1 MKAALLILPAALAAT
16 CAALPVPGAAQNVQ
30 NAQTQYYAHRQLTNP
45 AAMSEAAAVE
55 AALYGQYRLYGF
67 DGAPKEMALQVT
79 APFSIGA
86 GAERSSRYFADGSS
100 DREYRNMFFGF
111 GAYGANVGAYSEY
124 SALLSYAYQV
134 RLSRSVQL
142 AFGVALGASVS
153 GRRYGATNEDAV
165 DPTLVS
171 SSLWQFH
178 SQAGAYLHGDKYY
191 VSVYSPAAVDKAV
204 FLQAGYSAAVGR
216 SSDEGGY
223 YDEAR
228 QKKSTWEVHAQAGWQ
243 KDGKLSLQGS
253 TLYTINNLLGVGVA
267 WQNPL
272 NLAALAQLQIGGV
285 KICYAYQ
292 ITDLNVNVLQ
302 HEVMLKITFAKKEN
316 LY

>member
-1 MKAALLILPAALAAT
+1 MKAALLILPAALTAA

-30 NAQTQYYAHRQLTNP
+30 SAQTQYYAHRQLTNP
-45 AAMSEAAAVE
+45 AAMSEAATVE

-67 DGAPKEMALQVT
+67 DGAPKEVALQVT
-79 APFSIGA
+79 APFSTA
-86 GAERSSRYFADGSS
+86 ASEKRSYYFADGSS
-100 DREYRNMFFGF
+100 EREYRSMFLGF

-134 RLSRSVQL
+134 YLSRSVQL

-153 GRRYGATNEDAV
+153 GRRYGAADGDAV

-178 SQAGAYLHGDKYY
+178 SQAGIYLHGGDKYY
-191 VSVYSPAAVDKAV
+191 VSVYSPMVMDKAI

-253 TLYTINNLLGVGVA
+253 TLYTINSLLGVGVA

-292 ITDLNVNVLQ
+292 ITDLNV
-302 HEVMLKITFAKKEN
+302 
-316 LY
+316 